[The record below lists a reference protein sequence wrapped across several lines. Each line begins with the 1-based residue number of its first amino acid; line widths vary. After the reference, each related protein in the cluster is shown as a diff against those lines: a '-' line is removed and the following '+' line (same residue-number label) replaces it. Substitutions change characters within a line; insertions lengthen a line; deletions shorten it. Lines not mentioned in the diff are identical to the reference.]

1 MFSKSDSVFP
11 LFGFVHNCVTRKKTQ
26 LWPVS
31 IPNFFFDR
39 ILVNFF
45 WQDSCQL
52 FFDKI
57 LVNFFFFFFFLTGF
71 LSILLFLTGFL
82 SILLFWQDSYHFPR
96 WKRRQR
102 KVAEQAQNII
112 RLRQVDNLHRSI
124 RTLETYFN
132 YFWYVRIKGGCWTPY
147 SMFPNWTLI
156 LSHSITIHS
165 LYVKYHFYIL
175 HIDWL

>member
-1 MFSKSDSVFP
+1 MAQTWHFVRVCSMFSKSDSVFP
-11 LFGFVHNCVTRKKTQ
+11 LFGFVHNCVTRKKHNYGQ
-26 LWPVS
+26 
-31 IPNFFFDR
+31 
-39 ILVNFF
+39 
-45 WQDSCQL
+45 CL
-52 FFDKI
+52 FPA
-57 LVNFFFFFFFLTGF
+57 FFLTGGF
-71 LSILLFLTGFL
+71 LSIFFLTGFL

>member
-11 LFGFVHNCVTRKKTQ
+11 LFGFVHNCVTRKKHNYGQCLFPTFFWQ
-26 LWPVS
+26 DS
-31 IPNFFFDR
+31 CQFFFDR

-45 WQDSCQL
+45 
-52 FFDKI
+52 
-57 LVNFFFFFFFLTGF
+57 LTRF
-71 LSILLFLTGFL
+71 LSIFLTGFL

-96 WKRRQR
+96 WKRHQR